1 MHKLSILVKQSLK
14 NKMFKKSFV
23 LYTILVYAIIV
34 FISCLPMIL
43 INFNKSSD
51 IEVEIYSTNDVVA
64 EAYHQ
69 LLSSSGDVFTSSYV
83 FTVDD
88 VLPSEI
94 EGSSYEAI
102 INLDD
107 MTIYTLES
115 STISDTDMLI
125 FNSLYQTILQ
135 QQLALEYQVD
145 PNYIK
150 DLNTMP
156 TFTSEAVLVEEN
168 APAND
173 KAYALHVIIMIP
185 LFILIMVV
193 TQIVSMEIS
202 EEKTS
207 RAMEIMLSSI
217 TSKTHMI
224 SKVISATVFLI
235 VQVFT
240 MGLGVITGL
249 AINIY
254 FLGNKEGAVDGN
266 VSEIVEQ
273 VKAIIFS
280 TEFLTYFIFVV
291 VMLIITVITY
301 VILIATFTST
311 VNSIED
317 VSKIQTPV
325 MLIMVAGFYY
335 MIFATQFANLE
346 QLSMVLGLLPLFNI
360 MLAPLLYITGVVS
373 VTYLLVSTIIALI
386 FMVIIFLIVQKPY
399 KFGLLNYSSES
410 SFKVLKKAFFSNK
423 V

>member
-1 MHKLSILVKQSLK
+1 MHKLNILVKQSLK
-14 NKMFKKSFV
+14 NKMFKKSFI

-51 IEVEIYSTNDVVA
+51 IEVEIYASNEMAA
-64 EAYHQ
+64 EAYYQ
-69 LLSSSGDVFTSSYV
+69 LLEASGDVFTSSYV

-88 VLPSEI
+88 VAPSEI

-102 INLDD
+102 IDIED
-107 MTIYTLES
+107 MMIYTLES

-125 FNSLYQTILQ
+125 FNSLYQSLLQ

-150 DLNTMP
+150 DLNSMP
-156 TFTSEAVLVEEN
+156 TFTSQAVVVDEN
-168 APAND
+168 TPKND
-173 KAYALHVIIMIP
+173 KAYALHIIIMIP

-254 FLGNKEGAVDGN
+254 YIGNKATTNDET
-266 VSEIVEQ
+266 VSDVVTQAKE
-273 VKAIIFS
+273 IIFS
-280 TEFLTYFIFVV
+280 PEFVTYFIFVV

-346 QLSMVLGLLPLFNI
+346 PLSMILGLLPLFNI
-360 MLAPLLYITGVVS
+360 MIAPLLYITGVVGG
-373 VTYLLVSTIIALI
+373 TYLIVSTTIALL
-386 FMVIIFLIVQKPY
+386 FMVVVFLIVQKPY
-399 KFGLLNYSSES
+399 KYGLLNYSSES